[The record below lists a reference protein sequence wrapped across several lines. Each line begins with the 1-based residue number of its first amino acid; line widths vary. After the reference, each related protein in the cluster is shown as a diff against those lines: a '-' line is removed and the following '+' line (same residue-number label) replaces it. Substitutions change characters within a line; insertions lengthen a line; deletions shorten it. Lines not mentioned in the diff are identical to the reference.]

1 MMYMERR
8 QKTEIP
14 YIFLG
19 KLAFLILFM
28 AVLFL
33 FVLYVMPER
42 SAAAGN
48 DSVRTY
54 QIISVEIEEGDSLW
68 SIATEYYSDEFLSVR
83 SFITEIKRM
92 NSLSSDTL
100 YAGSYLLIPQYVT
113 E

>member
-8 QKTEIP
+8 QKAEIP

-19 KLAFLILFM
+19 KVTFLLLFM
-28 AVLFL
+28 AALFL
-33 FVLYVMPER
+33 FVLFVMPER

-48 DSVRTY
+48 VSASTY

-68 SIATEYYSDEFLSVR
+68 SIATEHYTAEFSSVR
-83 SFITEIKRM
+83 EFVAEIKRM

-100 YAGSYLLIPQYVT
+100 YTGGYLVIPQYVT

>member
-1 MMYMERR
+1 MYMERR

-19 KLAFLILFM
+19 KVVFLIFFM
-28 AVLFL
+28 TILFL
-33 FVLYVMPER
+33 FVLFVMPER
-42 SAAAGN
+42 SASAGN

-54 QIISVEIEEGDSLW
+54 QIISVEIEGGDSLW
-68 SIATEYYSDEFLSVR
+68 SIASAYYTDEFFSIR
-83 SFITEIKRM
+83 NFITEIKRM
-92 NSLSSDTL
+92 NNLSSDTL